1 MEGIDNKFDVILK
14 RNTYIPCRNKK
25 IYRPII
31 DYQPQVGIRIYEGTN
46 KYAKDNTLL
55 GEFILNITPKKIE
68 DSKIEVSFEI
78 DEHLIL
84 HVSAVQLAEGKSK
97 EVSINKKNQILTNEE
112 LELEKKRIESSK
124 MINMNE
130 NEKIKYS
137 KITEQQKEFFSS
149 KNVKKKSEKEINDF
163 IELIENY
170 IAEFKIKENNI
181 HFMIT
186 LFRLYNLLILQKKT
200 TFDLLEEKINK
211 YLFQISEIDIFYALN
226 FISKYDL
233 EKTFQEDLMILI
245 STFFSTK
252 GITYLSDDFIENK
265 TISFEL
271 FQLSLK
277 IFDNLFAQN
286 SELKDHQQILEIIK
300 DNEQNLKYIKIN
312 DISLKIKEIYDK
324 NNNDEKYLNQI
335 IELYQTLVNLIKDK
349 NEIAYINNFDILYK
363 LGDNNNYLLNIIE
376 IMKSFNAFIQYI
388 DEGNDSTIKKREFT
402 RKLNELNKYCE
413 ESKNVNQEYFKNDF
427 NDQTCNKIIDEV
439 TQKYNED
446 KEKYKLTNF
455 VHFIIENYPPIT
467 MPKSINEFKKKPS
480 IKILAASYSKRLTTK
495 FKALKNKEKLREKIN
510 VFVSEMFSN
519 NVELIPESE
528 NENDNG
534 EDTDNED
541 DVNAVT
547 SGRTNYTNQK

>member
-1 MEGIDNKFDVILK
+1 MGI
-14 RNTYIPCRNKK
+14 
-25 IYRPII
+25 
-31 DYQPQVGIRIYEGTN
+31 G
-46 KYAKDNTLL
+46 
-55 GEFILNITPKKIE
+55 
-68 DSKIEVSFEI
+68 
-78 DEHLIL
+78 
-84 HVSAVQLAEGKSK
+84 
-97 EVSINKKNQILTNEE
+97 
-112 LELEKKRIESSK
+112 
-124 MINMNE
+124 
-130 NEKIKYS
+130 
-137 KITEQQKEFFSS
+137 
-149 KNVKKKSEKEINDF
+149 
-163 IELIENY
+163 
-170 IAEFKIKENNI
+170 
-181 HFMIT
+181 
-186 LFRLYNLLILQKKT
+186 
-200 TFDLLEEKINK
+200 LEEKINK

-252 GITYLSDDFIENK
+252 GITYLSDDFNENK

-277 IFDNLFAQN
+277 ILDNLFAQN

-388 DEGNDSTIKKREFT
+388 DDGNDNTIKKREFT

-519 NVELIPESE
+519 NVELIPVSE